1 MINATRK
8 RQNVIFSQRREY
20 SCTSEAVSV
29 SNHGNPHKAR
39 GEYTMLIRIGIFA
52 KCELALKTFLNLKI
66 HLLPYVVRAKKEPVT
81 TLLKTGTE
89 HLPAVLAT

>member
-1 MINATRK
+1 
-8 RQNVIFSQRREY
+8 
-20 SCTSEAVSV
+20 
-29 SNHGNPHKAR
+29 
-39 GEYTMLIRIGIFA
+39 MLIRIGIFA

-89 HLPAVLAT
+89 HLPAVLATWVFTSQGICVRKIFLSGHG